1 MNAIPYVLSSSL
13 AIVVPIGVVIAFTL
27 LFIPSLLVTG
37 AKPEGVGRAITAYM
51 LKTLGL
57 IFVGLSAVEF
67 TYGLIVTHL
76 PSYPIF
82 SVLALLF
89 AIGVALMI
97 HASRILQSID
107 SASSVVV
114 KLIFF
119 HSLEVLGVLTAVI
132 SALFVGVTF
141 VMTKQLL
148 KWELPTTLI
157 LLGVITALVSSMH
170 LAQKNGKTSKV
181 AKKK

>member
-13 AIVVPIGVVIAFTL
+13 AIVVPIGVVIAFAI

-67 TYGLIVTHL
+67 TYGLIVTRF
-76 PSYPIF
+76 PAYPI
-82 SVLALLF
+82 LMILILLF
-89 AIGVALMI
+89 AVGVTLLI
-97 HASRILQSID
+97 HASRILQTID
-107 SASSVVV
+107 SASSIVV

>member
-13 AIVVPIGVVIAFTL
+13 AIIMPISIVIAFTL

-37 AKPEGVGRAITAYM
+37 AKPESVGRAITAYM

-57 IFVGLSAVEF
+57 IFVGLSAVEL
-67 TYGLIVTHL
+67 TYGLIVTRL
-76 PSYPIF
+76 PSYPIL
-82 SVLALLF
+82 SILALLF
-89 AIGVALMI
+89 AVGVALMI

-107 SASSVVV
+107 SASSIVL

-157 LLGVITALVSSMH
+157 LLGVVTALISSMH
-170 LAQKNGKTSKV
+170 LAQKNGRVSK